1 MRGLTKTAPGP
12 GHMELAE
19 RPEPPPPPGHV
30 ALRVLGAGICGTD
43 LHIEAGEY
51 PTVVPVTVG
60 HEVSGEV
67 AEVGEGVDS
76 GWAGARVV
84 SETYYSTCGHCAFCL
99 AGRTNLCPERR
110 SIGTHV
116 DGAFAPRLVVPAT
129 NLHRIPDW
137 LDAHVAAMT
146 EPLACVCHS
155 LLEQSEVREG
165 DEVLVTGPG
174 TVGLLAAQVAR
185 AAGGTVHVRGT
196 PRTGPGSPRRPS
208 SASRRAR
215 PRTAGATEAD
225 VVVECSGPSGR
236 DGVRL
241 ESARRGG
248 RYVAIGLAGKPVT
261 IPFDLVCFHEL
272 TVTAGFASDPSSW
285 RLALDLLE
293 RGRSTSSRC
302 SPRWCRWSAG
312 GRRSRPPGPGPGSS
326 SCSTRAERS
335 ATSPGGDNPSVR
347 SGRPRARARA
357 LGRPGRRRR
366 RAAGDHLREWSGAGG
381 RRRRRARRHR
391 ARSAR
396 RHRGADHRG
405 HGRRR
410 RGRGPA
416 ARRARDGARAPRRAH
431 GRRRRRAARPPRGAR
446 LRAGRLSPPPAAAQR
461 RGARGAR
468 APRRPHDRPRALGRP
483 PRRRGREAD
492 HRRRVILPLE
502 ERELATRHAVV
513 PPKAIVLFGPP
524 GTGKTTFAKGIAS
537 RLGWPF
543 VEISPAEVGGE
554 GAERQAKLLADAF
567 DLILELP
574 SAVVFVDEVEDLASM
589 RHDER
594 RVSPS
599 VTNEFL
605 RQIPRVR
612 ETTQH
617 LLVCATNFVGKLD
630 RPSCVPAASTSS
642 SRSARPT
649 PRRARRSGWAT
660 SARSP
665 TRTSTSALS

>member
-1 MRGLTKTAPGP
+1 MRGLTKTAAGP

-67 AEVGEGVDS
+67 TEVGEGVDS

-155 LLEQSEVREG
+155 LLEQSEVRAG

-196 PRTGPGSPRRPS
+196 SADEARLVAASNLGFETSTTEDGRRDE
-208 SASRRAR
+208 
-215 PRTAGATEAD
+215 EAD
-225 VVVECSGPSGR
+225 LVVECSGHQAGMAFC
-236 DGVRL
+236 L

-272 TVTAGFASDPSSW
+272 TVTAGFASVPSSW

-293 RGRSTSSRC
+293 RRAVDLAPLLSAVV
-302 SPRWCRWSAG
+302 PLERWREAFAA
-312 GRRSRPPGPGPGSS
+312 
-326 SCSTRAERS
+326 TR
-335 ATSPGGDNPSVR
+335 
-347 SGRPRARARA
+347 
-357 LGRPGRRRR
+357 
-366 RAAGDHLREWSGAGG
+366 SGAG
-381 RRRRRARRHR
+381 
-391 ARSAR
+391 
-396 RHRGADHRG
+396 
-405 HGRRR
+405 
-410 RGRGPA
+410 
-416 ARRARDGARAPRRAH
+416 
-431 GRRRRRAARPPRGAR
+431 
-446 LRAGRLSPPPAAAQR
+446 
-461 RGARGAR
+461 
-468 APRRPHDRPRALGRP
+468 
-483 PRRRGREAD
+483 
-492 HRRRVILPLE
+492 I
-502 ERELATRHAVV
+502 
-513 PPKAIVLFGPP
+513 KFVLDP
-524 GTGKTTFAKGIAS
+524 G
-537 RLGWPF
+537 
-543 VEISPAEVGGE
+543 
-554 GAERQAKLLADAF
+554 
-567 DLILELP
+567 
-574 SAVVFVDEVEDLASM
+574 
-589 RHDER
+589 
-594 RVSPS
+594 
-599 VTNEFL
+599 
-605 RQIPRVR
+605 
-612 ETTQH
+612 
-617 LLVCATNFVGKLD
+617 
-630 RPSCVPAASTSS
+630 
-642 SRSARPT
+642 
-649 PRRARRSGWAT
+649 
-660 SARSP
+660 
-665 TRTSTSALS
+665 